1 MQWAPLTKHKAV
13 AGTDTRKELLSN
25 LAMQYSPTFVVVIW
39 LSVCTALG
47 CSKSDKTAADKS
59 PMTDKSTPPKPSA
72 DKKMTMAEALGSS
85 KKASVIGPLAAA
97 KFGMSEE
104 ELKAAVPLYAKKGD
118 FITLQDDGIGTF
130 PTLSG
135 PAADQSATRTKK
147 RLTAV
152 VLTITDA
159 DVDQLKAAWG
169 PATEITDSGT
179 PTSVWLNAED
189 KIRAMMVPAPGQP
202 GAKMLTIQPYLP
214 SKWILGE
221 PGKPLGIED
230 KRPLIGLSAAEL
242 QADYPDFC
250 NKCSDESLSFMS
262 WNPDEFGNLFKM
274 ELGMNAGKVES
285 LQYWISF
292 GANPTVKAAK
302 KAEIEAK
309 YGVAKEVKTDL
320 GPKLVLS
327 EKPKVTIAE
336 LEDSWVV
343 GIAR

>member
-1 MQWAPLTKHKAV
+1 MSLLEMGRTKLMSYVYHSFVRCQAKCCPLQRKKRVSTCDCLHRSALIIVGESHIQIRGHQCHRAVLKAV
-13 AGTDTRKELLSN
+13 HCNA
-25 LAMQYSPTFVVVIW
+25 
-39 LSVCTALG
+39 
-47 CSKSDKTAADKS
+47 
-59 PMTDKSTPPKPSA
+59 TPRW
-72 DKKMTMAEALGSS
+72 G
-85 KKASVIGPLAAA
+85 V
-97 KFGMSEE
+97 
-104 ELKAAVPLYAKKGD
+104 D
-118 FITLQDDGIGTF
+118 FITLEDDGIGTF

-159 DVDQLKAAWG
+159 DADQLKAVWG

-179 PTSVWLNAED
+179 PTSVWLNTED
-189 KIRAMMVPAPGQP
+189 KIRAMMVP

-214 SKWILGE
+214 SKWILGA

-292 GANPTVKAAK
+292 GANPTVKAEK

-336 LEDSWVV
+336 LEDSWVI
-343 GIAR
+343 GIAK